1 MVKNRQVALFIAARL
16 ALNTSYRM
24 VYPFLS
30 AFGRGMGVD
39 LEALSLVVTLRS
51 FTGLVGLLVAPL
63 ADRRGRRVSMLL
75 GLGLFTLAWLLMVI
89 FPTFAAFC
97 VALPLAAM
105 GNYIFLPAMQAYLGD
120 AVVYERRGLILAITE
135 LSWSLAFIAGV
146 PLVGLLIAGGGWT
159 APFPVF
165 AVLGGLALVLVA
177 RVLPRTPPPPQAN
190 GQMWSGFKLVLATPA
205 ARGVLLMCLLL
216 TAANE
221 EVNLLFGVYLENSFG
236 LQLAALGAAS
246 AVIGIAELGGE
257 VISGGI
263 VDRLGKERSIFAGIV
278 ANGLAALAL
287 PWLGASLEGALLGLF
302 LFYITSEYTYVCVL
316 PLISEILPGARATL
330 MAANVG
336 AFSIGRTLGAF
347 LAPQAYAFGFGA
359 NAALALG
366 LNLLALGMLVYVS
379 RKKTVG

>member
-1 MVKNRQVALFIAARL
+1 MVKNRQVVLFIAARL

-24 VYPFLS
+24 IYPFLS

-51 FTGLVGLLVAPL
+51 FAGLVGLMVAPL
-63 ADRRGRRVSMLL
+63 ADRRGRRASMLL
-75 GLGLFTLAWLLMVI
+75 GLGLFTLAWLLMVF

-120 AVVYERRGLILAITE
+120 AVVYERRGFILAVTE

-146 PLVGLLIAGGGWT
+146 PLVGLLIAGDGWT
-159 APFPVF
+159 APFPLF
-165 AVLGGLALVLVA
+165 AGCGALALVLVA
-177 RVLPRTPPPPQAN
+177 RAMPRTPPPQQAH
-190 GQMWSGFKLVLATPA
+190 GQIWSGLKQVLASPA
-205 ARGVLLMCLLL
+205 ARGVLLMSLLL

-263 VDRLGKERSIFAGIV
+263 VDRLGKERSIVVGIV

-302 LFYITSEYTYVCVL
+302 LFYITSEYTYVCAL

-336 AFSIGRTLGAF
+336 AFSIGRTVGAF
-347 LAPQAYAFGFGA
+347 LAPQAYTFGFGA
-359 NAALALG
+359 NAALAMG
-366 LNLLALGMLVYVS
+366 LNLMALGALVYTT
-379 RKKTVG
+379 RKRTTG